1 MKLTEE
7 QLKDLRKFSLI
18 LNSMNLEDGVNYKY
32 NCYDDW
38 DHGMDGPTYRGRSVR
53 EVGQLPQSIEFLF
66 DEIKNDFDIDELYND
81 FYGAAN
87 GSLNFEINADKKQI
101 IITYDF
107 YETKTDETKIDHSFQ
122 DVVNTTSPWYREG
135 RERKDKLLM
144 DPKFIEEMSKKYGEY
159 VKVTYEGSSD
169 SGWINNEVES
179 SKSEQTPLNPR
190 LEDITY
196 ELLDLYHA
204 GWEIN
209 EGSTGTFTYNFKN
222 KTLSLDHYQNY
233 DEEIEEN
240 YMTIDF

>member
-7 QLKDLRKFSLI
+7 QIKDLRKFSLI
-18 LNSMNLEDGVNYKY
+18 LNSLNLEDGVNYKY
-32 NCYDDW
+32 SYYDEW
-38 DHGMDGPTYRGRSVR
+38 EAMDGPIYRGRSAY

-66 DEIKNDFDIDELYND
+66 DDIKNNFNTDSFYND
-81 FYGAAN
+81 YYGNWN

-107 YETKTDETKIDHSFQ
+107 YETKTDETKIEHSFQ
-122 DVVNTTSPWYREG
+122 EVVNTTSPWYRDG

-144 DPKFIEEMSKKYGEY
+144 DPKFIEEMSEKYGSTA
-159 VKVTYEGSSD
+159 KITYEGSSD
-169 SGWINNEVES
+169 SGWLNDEVVS
-179 SKSEQTPLNPR
+179 SNGETPLDGR

-196 ELLDLYHA
+196 ELLDLYHS

-209 EGSTGTFTYNFKN
+209 EGSTGTFTYNFQN
-222 KTLSLDHYQNY
+222 KTLRVDHYQNY